1 MAVQRFYLTYPE
13 EQIKEPIIYQVGH
26 KFRVVTNIRGASVS
40 DKIGILALELDGAED
55 EIQRAVKWIAEQ
67 GVKVEPIQKNVIE

>member
-1 MAVQRFYLTYPE
+1 MALQRFYLTYPE